1 MKKILVAMLV
11 MTLCLA
17 FAGCGNS
24 ASYTS
29 EGDVTLQNGD
39 GDSCKIQIAEIQTE
53 DDSTTVYI
61 RGTEDFR
68 VSSYTMQSTGFGWD
82 VTVGVKMTDAG
93 GNQVEPVKTTPYM
106 TGEGTGGA
114 VSFTFEGSDY
124 TDMFVY
130 LTSNEEG
137 GLSIPLSELDL
148 PEENKMSD
156 SIVELQ

>member
-1 MKKILVAMLV
+1 MKKLVVAILAM
-11 MTLCLA
+11 MLCFA
-17 FAGCGNS
+17 FVGCGS

-39 GDSCKIQIAEIQTE
+39 GDKCNIQIAEIQKE

-61 RGTEDFR
+61 RGTEDFM
-68 VSSYTMQSTGFGWD
+68 VSSYTMQSSGFGWN
-82 VTVGVKMTDAG
+82 VTVGVKMTDAE

-106 TGEGTGGA
+106 TGKGTGGA
-114 VSFTFEGSDY
+114 VSFTFEGLDY

-137 GLSIPLSELDL
+137 GIAIPLSELDL